1 MTNMTKRDSSQCLG
15 FLKSHILCCNQV
27 SYSWFCLD
35 GSSVTPKTPFLG
47 GFYLQC
53 ILDLISQRPAPRL
66 ARFELKKIFFFDQ
79 ALFRNQSIYLTYR
92 MSQKKLL
99 TENRRLC
106 WETRFWTKVTW
117 NGPDLPKQCPITW
130 MAQSDPII
138 SSPKV
143 ALQILLETFF
153 GHRALAFTSILS
165 QEDKYF
171 DV

>member
-1 MTNMTKRDSSQCLG
+1 MTPSQCINRLSRPLTNLSHSLKASTAQLVHCLTSSGPDRWDNNCLALQQLEKYDKYVKKG
-15 FLKSHILCCNQV
+15 FFFLLLLKSHILCCNQV

-92 MSQKKLL
+92 MSQKSCLQ
-99 TENRRLC
+99 NAA
-106 WETRFWTKVTW
+106 
-117 NGPDLPKQCPITW
+117 G
-130 MAQSDPII
+130 AQI
-138 SSPKV
+138 S
-143 ALQILLETFF
+143 
-153 GHRALAFTSILS
+153 
-165 QEDKYF
+165 
-171 DV
+171 